1 MDDPASDFLYEQ
13 LATELGHAIDRGSL
27 RPGERLPSVRRLA
40 EDRAVSV
47 ATVLQAYLRLENA
60 GMIEVRPKSGHFVRR
75 RTESTAEPR
84 APRKASQPARV
95 SVSDGVLRLSQALR
109 DPSVVPLGSAYLDA
123 DILPI
128 VALNRLL
135 AQIAREASTAGA
147 RYDVPPGLP
156 TLRHQLARRA
166 VSWGVALHEDELVTT
181 VGATEAITLSLR
193 AVARAGD
200 TIAVESP
207 CYFGLLQAV
216 ESLGMRAVE
225 IPGSPRTGMDLD
237 ALDEALR
244 TGPIRAIVLSAN
256 VSNPLGAVMPDDAK
270 ERLVR
275 TAERHDLPI
284 IEDDVY
290 GDLVFDGTRP
300 RPLRAFAKGG
310 NVLTVGSVSKTLA
323 PGYRIGWIVPG
334 RYRERVERL
343 KFAHTLAT
351 PTILQMAIAEYLD
364 RGGYDRHLRTLR
376 VKFAAQ
382 VQRFRE
388 EVATYFPEGTRTS
401 EPQGGFVLWVE
412 LPGEVD
418 ALTLQAEALEDGI
431 AIAPGPVFSARERF
445 TSCIRL
451 SCGFPWSDRI
461 ASAVQ
466 HLGELAGRQI
476 ERVRPRSASQLAS
489 VAPRRQAG

>member
-323 PGYRIGWIVPG
+323 PGYRVGWVAPG
-334 RYRERVERL
+334 RWQEQVERL
-343 KFAHTLAT
+343 KFSQSLACATL
-351 PTILQMAIAEYLD
+351 PQMAVAEFLGS
-364 RGGYDRHLRTLR
+364 GGYDRHLRRLR
-376 VKFAAQ
+376 SYLAGQ
-382 VQRFRE
+382 VERFRE
-388 EVATYFPEGTRTS
+388 AIVGHFPEGTRVS
-401 EPQGGFVLWVE
+401 CPRGGFVLWVE
-412 LPGEVD
+412 MPSGVD
-418 ALTLQAEALEDGI
+418 ALELQERAQARGI
-431 AIAPGPVFSARERF
+431 AVAPGPIFSARSRF
-445 TSCIRL
+445 GNFIRV
-451 SCGFPWSDRI
+451 SCGLPWGPRPDGALRVVGQIAREQLDR
-461 ASAVQ
+461 
-466 HLGELAGRQI
+466 R
-476 ERVRPRSASQLAS
+476 RP
-489 VAPRRQAG
+489 APRPSTARSSA